1 MSRRPPRST
10 RTDTLFPY
18 TTLFRSRVVFDAH
31 SPTEREGAVDFA
43 DLRDLKAAR
52 FREARRR
59 EEQKLEELSDRINIE
74 LEKQSQIVAIRK
86 QVDEKKLKITQLT
99 DDRGKL
105 ARKGS
110 EDRLKRLDA
119 LTEAANAV
127 RARVR
132 RLTNREQTLILV
144 KDEV

>member
-86 QVDEKKLKITQLT
+86 QVDEKI
-99 DDRGKL
+99 G
-105 ARKGS
+105 
-110 EDRLKRLDA
+110 
-119 LTEAANAV
+119 
-127 RARVR
+127 RAPCRERVC
-132 RLTNREQTLILV
+132 QYV
-144 KDEV
+144 